1 MLVLPPIRPSGPP
14 SPEMDLRM
22 LIEWIEALVLGVV
35 QGVTEF
41 LPVSSDGHLL
51 VTQQLFEWLT
61 GSDRSG
67 GENIFFDVMLHL
79 GTTAAI
85 LYHYRGP
92 VRLGIRSLIADDP
105 DVGPDFRRP
114 MVLRVLFLAFVAT
127 LPLVPFA
134 LIFKPW
140 VDGLFQSR
148 TAAPVGFLISAAV
161 LALVSLK
168 MRGPGDG
175 GRGPSETTWVDA
187 LLIGSAQ
194 MLAPLPGVSRSGT
207 TIVAALFLG
216 LSRVWAVRFSLLI
229 AVPAVAGA
237 VANELKDAIQDPSKL
252 NLTPERVAQ
261 TLAAM
266 VLAGLV
272 GYAAILW
279 LIRVVRSGKLWYFS
293 VYLVLLAVVVLGIV
307 SASGGGSDFDA
318 SPNALDGPSRRLDAG
333 TPASTGPVAPGGAV
347 DRPDSPLP

>member
-1 MLVLPPIRPSGPP
+1 
-14 SPEMDLRM
+14 MDLRM
-22 LIEWIEALVLGVV
+22 LMEWIEALVLGAV

-51 VTQQLFEWLT
+51 VTQQLFAWLT
-61 GSDRSG
+61 GSNRSG

-92 VRLGIRSLIADDP
+92 IRLGIRSLISDDP

-114 MVLRVLFLAFVAT
+114 MVLRVLTLAFVAT

-134 LIFKPW
+134 LVFKPW
-140 VDGLFQSR
+140 VDGLFQSH
-148 TAAPVGFLISAAV
+148 TAAPIGFLISAAV

-168 MRGPGDG
+168 MRGPDGG

-237 VANELKDAIQDPSKL
+237 VANELKDAIQDPSRL
-252 NLTPERVAQ
+252 DLTPERVAQ

-266 VLAGLV
+266 VVAGFV

-293 VYLVLLAVVVLGIV
+293 VYLVVLAVVVLGIV
-307 SASGGGSDFDA
+307 SASGGGSDVDA

-333 TPASTGPVAPGGAV
+333 TPAATGPVAPGGAL
-347 DRPDSPLP
+347 DRPDAPLP